1 MDDFVGKVA
10 VITGGASGI
19 GLATA
24 KALAAEGMNIVLAD
38 IQQSA
43 LDRAVPEVAA
53 SGVRVLGVQC
63 DVAKLASVQAL
74 ADQAFAEMG
83 KVHVLFNNAG
93 VAAFG
98 LIQEMSHQDWEWL
111 MNVNVWGVIH
121 GVEAFLPR
129 MIAQGEGGHVVNTA
143 SFAGLVA
150 NSGLGVYCVTKYAV
164 VGLSECL
171 FRDVSNEGIGVS
183 VLCPMQVSTNIYDSA
198 RNRPPELGGPKEPAP
213 RREDS
218 AAASI
223 SAEQVAAMVVDAVKK
238 RELYILTHPQS
249 RGPIRR
255 RFERI
260 DRSFES

>member
-1 MDDFVGKVA
+1 MLK
-10 VITGGASGI
+10 
-19 GLATA
+19 
-24 KALAAEGMNIVLAD
+24 
-38 IQQSA
+38 
-43 LDRAVPEVAA
+43 
-53 SGVRVLGVQC
+53 
-63 DVAKLASVQAL
+63 
-74 ADQAFAEMG
+74 
-83 KVHVLFNNAG
+83 
-93 VAAFG
+93 
-98 LIQEMSHQDWEWL
+98 QDEPAH
-111 MNVNVWGVIH
+111 I
-121 GVEAFLPR
+121 
-129 MIAQGEGGHVVNTA
+129 VNTA

-198 RNRPPELGGPKEPAP
+198 RNRPAELGGPMEAAP
-213 RREDS
+213 QREDS

-223 SAEQVAAMVVDAVKK
+223 SADDVAGMVVDAVKK
-238 RELYILTHPQS
+238 CELYIFTHPQS